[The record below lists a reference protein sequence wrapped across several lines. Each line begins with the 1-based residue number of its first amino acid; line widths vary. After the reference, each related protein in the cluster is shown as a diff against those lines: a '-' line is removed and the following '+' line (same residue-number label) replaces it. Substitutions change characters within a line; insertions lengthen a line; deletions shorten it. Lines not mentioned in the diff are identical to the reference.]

1 MTRKTVATR
10 QQSLTV
16 VDNRTG
22 QTYEVPIRN
31 NSVLATDIKKIRA
44 APGAGHDDD
53 RPEDETAQGLRVYD
67 PAYMNTA
74 VVQSSITYI
83 NGQDGI
89 LRYRGYP
96 IEQLVSRSNFLET
109 AFLLIYGELPTAAQ
123 YGTWQDEIMHHT
135 YIHSDIEG
143 IFKSFRYDSHPM
155 SMMTSAFATLGAFA
169 PEANPSLQ
177 GQKLY
182 TSAAG
187 AAAAAATTT
196 TKGGHDAAA
205 AAAAATASLQN
216 LDKQILRII
225 GKAPTLA
232 AASYRMRQGRPFNR
246 PDPSLSYAG
255 NFLYLLDNLSG
266 RSDYQPH
273 PVLERALD
281 ALFVIHADHEVNCS
295 TATVLQVGSS
305 LVDPYSAVAAGCAAL
320 YGPSHGGA
328 SESAIRML
336 MEIGSPDNVPAFM
349 AKVERRERVLVG
361 FGHRVYKNVDPRS
374 KAIRELAEQVFQVT
388 GRNKLLDTALSL
400 ARYAGESEFMRSRNL
415 YPNVDFYS
423 GLIYQAMGF
432 PLDFY
437 PVLFAVPRCVG
448 WLAHWRQQMLN
459 PAGVKIWRPRQ
470 LYMGEGERDYVD
482 VAARRQKPNA
492 SVFDAP
498 SQVIHGGESKRNRLA
513 LHKDEKSGTPKSRL

>member
-1 MTRKTVATR
+1 MTVKAVAPR
-10 QQSLTV
+10 QSLTV

-22 QTYEVPIRN
+22 KTYELPIKH
-31 NSVLATDIKKIRA
+31 NSVLATDIKKIKSQ
-44 APGAGHDDD
+44 PGDD
-53 RPEDETAQGLRVYD
+53 RPEDETTQGLRVYD

-74 VVQSSITYI
+74 VVESKITYI

-96 IEQLVSRSNFLET
+96 IEQLVKKSNFLET
-109 AFLLIYGELPTAAQ
+109 AYLLIYGELPTSSQ
-123 YGTWQDEIMHHT
+123 GSKWQDEVMHHT
-135 YIHSDIEG
+135 YVHTDIEG
-143 IFKSFRYDSHPM
+143 MFKSFRHDSHPM
-155 SMMTSAFATLGAFA
+155 SMLISSFATLGAFA
-169 PEANPSLQ
+169 PEANPSLR

-182 TSAAG
+182 TT
-187 AAAAAATTT
+187 AATGDVEAL
-196 TKGGHDAAA
+196 KV
-205 AAAAATASLQN
+205 
-216 LDKQILRII
+216 LDKQILRIL

-246 PDPSLSYAG
+246 PAQGLSYTG
-255 NFLYLLDNLSG
+255 NFLYLLDHLNG
-266 RSDYQPH
+266 TNYHPH

-281 ALFVIHADHEVNCS
+281 ALFIIHADHEVNCS

-305 LVDPYSAVAAGCAAL
+305 LVDPYSVVAAGCAAL

-336 MEIGSPDNVPAFM
+336 MEIGSPENVPEFM
-349 AKVERRERVLVG
+349 KKVEKRERVLVG

-374 KAIRELAEQVFQVT
+374 TAIRELAEEVFKVT
-388 GRNKLLDTALSL
+388 GRNQLLDTALTL
-400 ARYAGESEFMRSRNL
+400 AKYARESEFMRSRNL

-448 WLAHWRQQMLN
+448 WLAHWRQQMLI
-459 PAGVKIWRPRQ
+459 PSGVKIWRPRQ
-470 LYMGEGERDYVD
+470 LYIGSGERDYVEVQD
-482 VAARRQKPNA
+482 RKQKSDA
-492 SVFDAP
+492 SVFDGP
-498 SQVIHGGESKRNRLA
+498 TQVGHGGDSKRNQLA
-513 LHKDEKSGTPKSRL
+513 TYGDANGAVVKSKL

>member
-1 MTRKTVATR
+1 MTAIKTNPR
-10 QQSLTV
+10 QSLTV

-22 QTYEVPIRN
+22 KTYEIPIKD
-31 NSVLATDIKKIRA
+31 NSVLATDIKNIKA
-44 APGAGHDDD
+44 QPQDE
-53 RPEDETAQGLRVYD
+53 RPENETSQGLRVFD

-74 VVQSSITYI
+74 VIQSKITYI

-96 IEQLVSRSNFLET
+96 IQDLVHKSNFLET
-109 AFLLIYGELPTAAQ
+109 AYLLIYGELPTSAQ
-123 YGTWQDEIMHHT
+123 SSTWESEIMHHT

-143 IFKSFRYDSHPM
+143 MFKSFRYDSHPM
-155 SMMTSAFATLGAFA
+155 SMLTSAFATLGAFA

-177 GQKLY
+177 GQKLF
-182 TSAAG
+182 TKAASG
-187 AAAAAATTT
+187 DLEA
-196 TKGGHDAAA
+196 
-205 AAAAATASLQN
+205 LQS

-246 PDPSLSYAG
+246 PAQGLSYTG
-255 NFLYLLDNLSG
+255 NFLYLLDHLSG
-266 RSDYQPH
+266 HEYKPH
-273 PVLERALD
+273 PVLEKALD
-281 ALFVIHADHEVNCS
+281 ALFIIHADHEVNCS

-305 LVDPYSAVAAGCAAL
+305 LVDPYSVMAAGCSAL

-336 MEIGSPDNVPAFM
+336 MEIGSPENVPAFM
-349 AKVERRERVLVG
+349 QKVEKRERVLVG

-374 KAIRELAEQVFQVT
+374 TAIRELAEEVFKVT
-388 GRNKLLDTALSL
+388 GRNNLLDTALTL
-400 ARYAGESEFMRSRNL
+400 AQYARESEFMRSRNL

-448 WLAHWRQQMLN
+448 WLAHWRQQMLT
-459 PAGVKIWRPRQ
+459 PSGVKIWRPRQ
-470 LYMGEGERDYVD
+470 LYLGHGEREYVEVEKRKEKPD
-482 VAARRQKPNA
+482 AAI
-492 SVFDAP
+492 FDAP
-498 SQVIHGGESKRNRLA
+498 VEVEHGGDSKRNNLA
-513 LHKDEKSGTPKSRL
+513 TYRDERGSIAKAKL

>member
-1 MTRKTVATR
+1 MVVTKQPPR
-10 QQSLTV
+10 QSLTV
-16 VDNRTG
+16 VDNRTSRV
-22 QTYEVPIRN
+22 YEIPIQHN
-31 NSVLATDIKKIRA
+31 AILATDLKKITA
-44 APGAGHDDD
+44 EPGHD
-53 RPEDETAQGLRVYD
+53 RKEDETEQGLRLYD

-96 IEQLVSRSNFLET
+96 IEQLVKKSNFLET
-109 AFLLIYGELPTAAQ
+109 AFLLIYGELPTASQ
-123 YGTWQDEIMHHT
+123 SDLWQHEVMHHNH
-135 YIHSDIEG
+135 IHSDIEG
-143 IFKSFRYDSHPM
+143 MFKSFRYDSHPM
-155 SMMTSAFATLGAFA
+155 SMLTAAFATMGAFA
-169 PEANPSLQ
+169 PEANPSLA

-182 TSAAG
+182 TKAASG
-187 AAAAAATTT
+187 
-196 TKGGHDAAA
+196 DV
-205 AAAAATASLQN
+205 ASLQV

-246 PDPSLSYAG
+246 PARGLSYTG
-255 NFLYLLDNLSG
+255 NFLYLLDHLSG
-266 RSDYQPH
+266 TEYRPH
-273 PVLERALD
+273 PVLEKALD
-281 ALFVIHADHEVNCS
+281 ALFILHADHEVNCS

-305 LVDPYSAVAAGCAAL
+305 LVDPFSVVAAGCAAL

-336 MEIGSPDNVPAFM
+336 MEIGSPENVPAFM
-349 AKVERRERVLVG
+349 EKVERRERVLVG

-374 KAIRELAEQVFQVT
+374 TAIRALAEEVFRVT
-388 GRNKLLDTALSL
+388 GRNKLLDTALTL
-400 ARYAGESEFMRSRNL
+400 ADYARKSEFMRSRNL

-448 WLAHWRQQMLN
+448 WLAHWRQMMLN
-459 PAGVKIWRPRQ
+459 PSGVKIWRPRQ
-470 LYMGEGERDYVD
+470 IYVGEGEREYVETAD
-482 VAARRQKPNA
+482 RKEKANA
-492 SVFDAP
+492 TVFEAP
-498 SQVIHGGESKRNRLA
+498 SAIPHGGDTRRSA
-513 LHKDEKSGTPKSRL
+513 MASSKDETGRAWGKARL

>member
-1 MTRKTVATR
+1 MTAVTKPARE
-10 QQSLTV
+10 SLTV
-16 VDNRTG
+16 IDNRTG
-22 QTYEVPIRN
+22 KSYELPIKH
-31 NSVLATDIKKIRA
+31 NSILATDIKKINAQPQPNDRA
-44 APGAGHDDD
+44 
-53 RPEDETAQGLRVYD
+53 EDETTQGLRIFD

-74 VVQSSITYI
+74 VVESKITYI

-96 IEQLVSRSNFLET
+96 IEQLVGKSNFLES
-109 AFLLIYGELPTAAQ
+109 AYLLIYGELPTSSQ
-123 YGTWQDEIMHHT
+123 FTNWQDEVMHHT

-143 IFKSFRYDSHPM
+143 MFKSFRYDSHPM

-169 PEANPSLQ
+169 PEANPSLR

-182 TSAAG
+182 T
-187 AAAAAATTT
+187 
-196 TKGGHDAAA
+196 DAASGNVA
-205 AAAAATASLQN
+205 ALQN

-246 PDPSLSYAG
+246 PAQGLSYTG

-266 RSDYQPH
+266 TNYRPH
-273 PVLERALD
+273 PVLEKALD
-281 ALFVIHADHEVNCS
+281 ALFIIHADHEVNCS

-336 MEIGSPDNVPAFM
+336 MEIGSPENVPAFM
-349 AKVERRERVLVG
+349 KKVEKRERVLVG

-374 KAIRELAEQVFQVT
+374 KAIRQLAEEVFEVT
-388 GRNKLLDTALSL
+388 GRNKLLDTALAL
-400 ARYAGESEFMRSRNL
+400 AKLASESEFMRSRNL

-448 WLAHWRQQMLN
+448 WLAHWRQQMLQ
-459 PAGVKIWRPRQ
+459 AGGVKIWRPRQ
-470 LYMGEGERDYVD
+470 LYLGEGERQYV
-482 VAARRQKPNA
+482 RLNERQAKESDKFGSA
-492 SVFDAP
+492 V
-498 SQVIHGGESKRNRLA
+498 QVTHGGDSKRNRLA
-513 LHKDEKSGTPKSRL
+513 TYRDEKGDTLRPKL

>member
-1 MTRKTVATR
+1 MAIKNISR
-10 QQSLTV
+10 QSLTV
-16 VDNRTG
+16 IDNRTG
-22 QTYEVPIRN
+22 NSYNIPIKN
-31 NSVLATDIKKIRA
+31 NSVLATDIKKIKA
-44 APGAGHDDD
+44 QGEDD
-53 RPEDETAQGLRVYD
+53 RAEDETSQGLRVYD

-74 VVQSSITYI
+74 VVESKITYI

-96 IEQLVSRSNFLET
+96 IEQLVTKSNFLET
-109 AFLLIYGELPTAAQ
+109 AFLLLYGELPTSSQ
-123 YGTWQDEIMHHT
+123 QSNWQDEIMHHT

-143 IFKSFRYDSHPM
+143 MFKSFRYDSHPM
-155 SMMTSAFATLGAFA
+155 SMLTSAFATLGAFA
-169 PEANPSLQ
+169 PEANPSLR

-182 TSAAG
+182 TN
-187 AAAAAATTT
+187 AAT
-196 TKGGHDAAA
+196 GDPAALE
-205 AAAAATASLQN
+205 T

-246 PDPSLSYAG
+246 PAQGLSYTG
-255 NFLYLLDNLSG
+255 NFLYLLDHLSG
-266 RSDYQPH
+266 HDYRPH
-273 PVLERALD
+273 PVLEKALD
-281 ALFVIHADHEVNCS
+281 ALFIIHADHEVNCS

-305 LVDPYSAVAAGCAAL
+305 LVDPYSVVAAGCAAL

-336 MEIGSPDNVPAFM
+336 MEIGSPENVPAFM
-349 AKVERRERVLVG
+349 EKVEKRERVLVG

-374 KAIRELAEQVFQVT
+374 TAIRELAEQVFEVT
-388 GRNKLLDTALSL
+388 GRNQLLDTATTL
-400 ARYAGESEFMRSRNL
+400 AKYARESEFMRSRNL

-459 PAGVKIWRPRQ
+459 PSGVKIWRPRQ
-470 LYMGEGERDYVD
+470 LYLGYGERDYIEAKD
-482 VAARRQKPNA
+482 RQLKA
-492 SVFDAP
+492 DAGVFDAP
-498 SQVIHGGESKRNRLA
+498 VKVSHGGDSKRNQLA
-513 LHKDEKSGTPKSRL
+513 TYKNAAGEELKAKL

>member
-1 MTRKTVATR
+1 MVTVSKQTPR
-10 QQSLTV
+10 QTLTV
-16 VDNRTG
+16 VDNRTNKV
-22 QTYEVPIRN
+22 YEIPIKH
-31 NSVLATDIKKIRA
+31 NSVLATDIKKIKAQSQNER
-44 APGAGHDDD
+44 
-53 RPEDETAQGLRVYD
+53 REEETEQGLRVYD

-74 VVQSSITYI
+74 VIESKITYI

-96 IEQLVSRSNFLET
+96 IEQLVKKSNFLES
-109 AFLLIYGELPTAAQ
+109 AFLLIYGELPTKSQ
-123 YGTWQDEIMHHT
+123 YVNWTNEIMHHT
-135 YIHSDIEG
+135 FIHSDIEG
-143 IFKSFRYDSHPM
+143 MFKSFRYDSHPM
-155 SMMTSAFATLGAFA
+155 SMLTSAFATLGAFA
-169 PEANPSLQ
+169 PEANPSLR

-182 TSAAG
+182 TNAASGDRG
-187 AAAAAATTT
+187 A
-196 TKGGHDAAA
+196 
-205 AAAAATASLQN
+205 LEI

-246 PDPSLSYAG
+246 PAHGLSYAG

-266 RSDYQPH
+266 HEYQPH
-273 PVLERALD
+273 PVLEKALD
-281 ALFVIHADHEVNCS
+281 TLFIIHADHEVNCS

-305 LVDPYSAVAAGCAAL
+305 LVDPYSVVSAGCAAL

-336 MEIGSPDNVPAFM
+336 IEIGSPENVSAFM
-349 AKVERRERVLVG
+349 GKVEKRERVLVG

-374 KAIRELAEQVFQVT
+374 TAIRELAEEVFKVT
-388 GRNKLLDTALSL
+388 GRNKLLDTALTL
-400 ARYAGESEFMRSRNL
+400 ADYARKSEFMRSRNL

-448 WLAHWRQQMLN
+448 WLAHWRQMMLN
-459 PAGVKIWRPRQ
+459 KSGVKIWRPRQ
-470 LYMGEGERDYVD
+470 LYLGEGERKYVE
-482 VAARRQKPNA
+482 VENRKEKANAAL
-492 SVFDAP
+492 SDAP
-498 SQVIHGGESKRNRLA
+498 VQVQHGGDSRRNELA
-513 LHKDEKSGTPKSRL
+513 TYKDETGHTWGKAKL

>member
-1 MTRKTVATR
+1 MVTIKNERP
-10 QQSLTV
+10 QLSLTV
-16 VDNRTG
+16 RDNRTNKV
-22 QTYEVPIRN
+22 YEVPIKN
-31 NSVLATDIKKIRA
+31 NSILATDIKKIK
-44 APGAGHDDD
+44 APFGPND
-53 RPEDETAQGLRVYD
+53 RKEDETDQGLRVYD

-74 VVQSSITYI
+74 VVQSRITYI

-96 IEQLVSRSNFLET
+96 IEQLVQKSDFLES
-109 AFLLIYGELPTAAQ
+109 AFLLLYGELPTQSQ
-123 YGTWQDEIMHHT
+123 YQDWSNEVMHHT
-135 YIHSDIEG
+135 YIHSDIENM
-143 IFKSFRYDSHPM
+143 FKSFRYDSHPM
-155 SMMTSAFATLGAFA
+155 SMLSSAFATLGAFA
-169 PEANPSLQ
+169 PEANPSLR

-182 TSAAG
+182 TN
-187 AAAAAATTT
+187 
-196 TKGGHDAAA
+196 
-205 AAAAATASLQN
+205 ASSGDLQALQV

-246 PDPSLSYAG
+246 PAQGLSYTG

-266 RSDYQPH
+266 HEYQPH
-273 PVLERALD
+273 PVLEKALD
-281 ALFVIHADHEVNCS
+281 TLFIIHADHEVNCS

-305 LVDPYSAVAAGCAAL
+305 LVDPYSVVAAGCAAL

-336 MEIGSPDNVPAFM
+336 VEIGSPENVPAFM
-349 AKVERRERVLVG
+349 EKVEKRERVLVG

-374 KAIRELAEQVFQVT
+374 TAIRQLADEVFKVT
-388 GRNKLLDTALSL
+388 GRNTLLDTALTL
-400 ARYAGESEFMRSRNL
+400 ADYARKSEFMRSRNL

-448 WLAHWRQQMLN
+448 WLAHWRQQMIN

-470 LYMGEGERDYVD
+470 LYMGEGEREYVGIASRKEKE
-482 VAARRQKPNA
+482 AAT
-492 SVFDAP
+492 VFDAP
-498 SQVIHGGESKRNRLA
+498 VEVHRGGDSKRNQLA
-513 LHKDEKSGTPKSRL
+513 TYKDERGQIATAWTMSKL

>member
-1 MTRKTVATR
+1 MVTVAKNAPRGATSAPR
-10 QQSLTV
+10 QTLTV

-22 QTYEVPIRN
+22 KSYELPIKQ
-31 NSVLATDIKKIRA
+31 NSVLATDIKKIKA
-44 APGAGHDDD
+44 ARGND
-53 RPEDETAQGLRVYD
+53 RPEDETDQGLRVYD

-74 VVQSSITYI
+74 VVQSNITYI
-83 NGQDGI
+83 NGQEGI

-96 IEQLVSRSNFLET
+96 IQQLVNKSHFLES
-109 AFLLIYGELPTAAQ
+109 AFLLIYGELPTSSQ
-123 YGTWQDEIMHHT
+123 YSKWQDEIMHHT

-143 IFKSFRYDSHPM
+143 MFKSFRYDTHPM
-155 SMMTSAFATLGAFA
+155 AMLQASFSSLGAFA
-169 PEANPSLQ
+169 PESNPSLQ

-182 TSAAG
+182 TNAASG
-187 AAAAAATTT
+187 DVNAL
-196 TKGGHDAAA
+196 KM
-205 AAAAATASLQN
+205 

-246 PDPSLSYAG
+246 PAQGLSYTG
-255 NFLYLLDNLSG
+255 NFLYLLDHLSG
-266 RSDYQPH
+266 HEYQPH

-281 ALFVIHADHEVNCS
+281 ALFIIHADHEVNCS

-305 LVDPYSAVAAGCAAL
+305 LVDPYSVVSAGCAAL

-336 MEIGSPDNVPAFM
+336 MEIGSPENVPAFM
-349 AKVERRERVLVG
+349 QKVEKRERVLVG

-374 KAIRELAEQVFQVT
+374 TAIRQLAEEVFAVT
-388 GRNKLLDTALSL
+388 GRNQLLDTALEL
-400 ARYAGESEFMRSRNL
+400 AKYARESEFMKKRNL

-448 WLAHWRQQMLN
+448 WLAHWRQQMLQKG
-459 PAGVKIWRPRQ
+459 GVKIWRPRQ
-470 LYMGEGERDYVD
+470 LYVGEGEREYIE
-482 VAARRQKPNA
+482 AEKRQEKQNK
-492 SVFDAP
+492 SVFDEPA
-498 SQVIHGGESKRNRLA
+498 QVSHGGDSKRNELA
-513 LHKDEKSGTPKSRL
+513 TYKDEMGHAWRGRSKL

>member
-1 MTRKTVATR
+1 MTKTAAT

-22 QTYEVPIRN
+22 RTYELPITH
-31 NSVLATDIKKIRA
+31 NSVLATDIKKIK
-44 APGAGHDDD
+44 APASRND
-53 RPEDETAQGLRVYD
+53 RPEDETSQGLRVFD

-74 VVQSSITYI
+74 VVPSKITYI

-96 IEQLVSRSNFLET
+96 IEQLVRRSSFLET
-109 AFLLIYGELPTAAQ
+109 AFLLIYGDLPTAPQ
-123 YGTWQDEIMHHT
+123 YRRWQDEIMSHT

-143 IFKSFRYDSHPM
+143 MFKSFRYDSHPM

-182 TSAAG
+182 TG
-187 AAAAAATTT
+187 AASGDPAA
-196 TKGGHDAAA
+196 
-205 AAAAATASLQN
+205 LQV
-216 LDKQILRII
+216 LDKQILRIL

-246 PDPSLSYAG
+246 PAQGLSYTA

-266 RSDYQPH
+266 RQYQPH
-273 PVLERALD
+273 PALERALD
-281 ALFVIHADHEVNCS
+281 ALFIIHADHEVNCS

-336 MEIGSPDNVPAFM
+336 MEIGSPENVPAFM
-349 AKVERRERVLVG
+349 QMVERRERVLVG

-374 KAIRELAEQVFQVT
+374 KAIRQLADEVFRVT
-388 GRNKLLDTALSL
+388 GRNKLLDTALAL
-400 ARYAGESEFMRSRNL
+400 AKYAGESDFMRSRNL

-448 WLAHWRQQMLN
+448 WLAHWRQQMLT
-459 PAGVKIWRPRQ
+459 PSGVKIWRPRQ
-470 LYMGEGERDYVD
+470 LYLGEGERDYVD
-482 VAARRQKPNA
+482 VEARQPKRDA

-498 SQVIHGGESKRNRLA
+498 GQVSHGGDSKRNQLA
-513 LHKDEKSGTPKSRL
+513 TYENERGELVKPKL

>member
-1 MTRKTVATR
+1 MTQKTVAAPR
-10 QQSLTV
+10 QSLSV

-22 QTYEVPIRN
+22 KAYEVPIRN
-31 NSVLATDIKKIRA
+31 NAVLATDIKKITA
-44 APGAGHDDD
+44 QAQDGD
-53 RPEDETAQGLRVYD
+53 RPEDETPQGLRVYD

-74 VVQSSITYI
+74 AIESKITYI

-96 IEQLVSRSNFLET
+96 IEQLVGKSTFLET
-109 AFLLIYGELPTAAQ
+109 AYLLIYGQLPTASQ
-123 YGTWQDEIMHHT
+123 YGAWQQEILHHT

-143 IFKSFRYDSHPM
+143 MFKSFRYDSHPM
-155 SMMTSAFATLGAFA
+155 SMMTAAFATLGAFA

-182 TSAAG
+182 T
-187 AAAAAATTT
+187 
-196 TKGGHDAAA
+196 DAASGRSPA
-205 AAAAATASLQN
+205 ALKA
-216 LDKQILRII
+216 LDKQVLRII

-246 PDPSLSYAG
+246 PAQGLSYTG

-266 RSDYQPH
+266 HEYQPH

-281 ALFVIHADHEVNCS
+281 ALFILHADHEVNCS

-336 MEIGSPDNVPAFM
+336 MEIGSPENVPDFM
-349 AKVERRERVLVG
+349 KKVERRERVLVG

-374 KAIRELAEQVFQVT
+374 KAIRQLAEEVFAVT
-388 GRNKLLDTALSL
+388 GRNKLLDTAVRL
-400 ARYAGESEFMRSRNL
+400 AEYAGESEFMRSRNL

-448 WLAHWRQQMLN
+448 WLAHWRQQMLT

-470 LYMGEGERDYVD
+470 LYMGEGEREYLDIE
-482 VAARRQKPNA
+482 RRLGDAKA
-492 SVFDAP
+492 TVFDAP
-498 SQVIHGGESKRNRLA
+498 SQVTHGGDSKRNQLA
-513 LHKDEKSGTPKSRL
+513 TFRDENGSLVKPKL

>member
-1 MTRKTVATR
+1 MAVTKSPPR
-10 QQSLTV
+10 QSLTV

-22 QTYEVPIRN
+22 KTYELPIEHN
-31 NSVLATDIKKIRA
+31 AVQATDLKKIKAATAPHDRA
-44 APGAGHDDD
+44 
-53 RPEDETAQGLRVYD
+53 EDETEQGLRVYD

-74 VVQSSITYI
+74 VIQSNITYI
-83 NGQDGI
+83 NGLEGI

-96 IEQLVSRSNFLET
+96 IEQLVKRSNFLES
-109 AFLLIYGELPTAAQ
+109 AYLLVYGELPTARQ
-123 YGTWQDEIMHHT
+123 SRGWSNEVMHHT
-135 YIHSDIEG
+135 FIHSDIEG
-143 IFKSFRYDSHPM
+143 MFKSFRYDSHPM
-155 SMMTSAFATLGAFA
+155 SMLTSAFATLGAFA

-182 TSAAG
+182 T
-187 AAAAAATTT
+187 AAAS
-196 TKGGHDAAA
+196 GDAEALK
-205 AAAAATASLQN
+205 T
-216 LDKQILRII
+216 LDKQIIRII

-232 AASYRMRQGRPFNR
+232 AAAYRMRQGRPFNR
-246 PDPSLSYAG
+246 PAQGLSYTG

-266 RSDYQPH
+266 YEYRPH
-273 PVLERALD
+273 PVLEKALD
-281 ALFVIHADHEVNCS
+281 ALFIIHADHEVNCS

-305 LVDPYSAVAAGCAAL
+305 LVDPYSVVASGCAAL

-336 MEIGSPDNVPAFM
+336 IEIGSPENVPGFM
-349 AKVERRERVLVG
+349 EKVEKRERVLVG

-374 KAIRELAEQVFQVT
+374 TAIRELAEEVFKVT
-388 GRNKLLDTALSL
+388 GRNKLLDTALTL
-400 ARYAGESEFMRSRNL
+400 AEYARKSEFMRSRNL

-448 WLAHWRQQMLN
+448 WLAHWRQQMLTKS
-459 PAGVKIWRPRQ
+459 GVKIWRPRQ
-470 LYMGEGERDYVD
+470 LYVGAGEREYVD
-482 VAARRQKPNA
+482 EDVRKEKEGA

-498 SQVIHGGESKRNRLA
+498 VEVEHGGDSRRNMLA
-513 LHKDEKSGTPKSRL
+513 SYKDETGQLWSRSKL